1 MFLRRD
7 LYRKQADCGH
17 LDIGTSHSLAPLHH
31 KYLLERFRKK
41 EEKIQ
46 SNNDANNN
54 QIGRG
59 LNICFLQRQ
68 VKVVMSCYG
77 DCEFAGL
84 LIGA

>member
-1 MFLRRD
+1 MTL
-7 LYRKQADCGH
+7 
-17 LDIGTSHSLAPLHH
+17 T
-31 KYLLERFRKK
+31 
-41 EEKIQ
+41 
-46 SNNDANNN
+46 NNN